1 LRYHASMSGFCDYLL
16 KKGRI
21 TELQLFRARS
31 KCASLN
37 LNTGHCAYAFGFI
50 SRGQIQNI
58 LGVQQRTGQRF
69 GEIAVALGYLTA
81 GQVQTILKLQSKYRV
96 TMEEILVRDG
106 ALSADD
112 LESERLLYCAE
123 SGGPSAL

>member
-1 LRYHASMSGFCDYLL
+1 MSGFCDYLL

-37 LNTGHCAYAFGFI
+37 LNTGHCAFAFGFI

-58 LGVQQRTGQRF
+58 LGIQQRTGQRF
-69 GEIAVALGYLTA
+69 GEIAVALGYLTS
-81 GQVQTILKLQSKYRV
+81 GQVQTILKLQSKYHL
-96 TMEEILVRDG
+96 TMEDALVREG
-106 ALSADD
+106 AMTRED
-112 LESERLLYCAE
+112 LESERQLYLAQCNV
-123 SGGPSAL
+123 